1 MSKNASTYLH
11 IKWYEAARKFGC
23 CTAENFQLQGK
34 LGCNCTCIQA
44 SSSMEKAVFC
54 AGRCSHMC
62 TTSFCS
68 AAVGT
73 TAGQPEPD
81 GRMLQ
86 GERRVNG
93 IRSEGLG
100 FFGGFLVFLCFF
112 PDPLHIQSSSMQN
125 QVARWVPHCAT
136 WLKLAWLEGWQTEDI
151 KHCSQK
157 CGKYGLTAVNLKQV
171 DIKVKMG
178 FGP

>member
-1 MSKNASTYLH
+1 MSKNASTYLY

-34 LGCNCTCIQA
+34 SGCNCTCIQA

-54 AGRCSHMC
+54 AGCCSHTC

-73 TAGQPEPD
+73 TTGQPEPD

-100 FFGGFLVFLCFF
+100 FFWGVLGVSLLLPRSTPHPEQFHAKSGGSLGASLCYVAEAGLAGGLADRGHQALL
-112 PDPLHIQSSSMQN
+112 PKMW
-125 QVARWVPHCAT
+125 QVWSDSCK
-136 WLKLAWLEGWQTEDI
+136 LKA
-151 KHCSQK
+151 S
-157 CGKYGLTAVNLKQV
+157 
-171 DIKVKMG
+171 
-178 FGP
+178 

>member
-34 LGCNCTCIQA
+34 SGCNCTCIQA

-54 AGRCSHMC
+54 AGRCSHTC

-68 AAVGT
+68 PAVGT
-73 TAGQPEPD
+73 TAGQPEPE
-81 GRMLQ
+81 GRTLR

-100 FFGGFLVFLCFF
+100 FLCYLT
-112 PDPLHIQSSSMQN
+112 PP
-125 QVARWVPHCAT
+125 VPT
-136 WLKLAWLEGWQTEDI
+136 QLKLAWLEGWQTEGI

-157 CGKYGLTAVNLKQV
+157 RGKYALVAVNLKQV
-171 DIKVKMG
+171 GIKVKMG